1 MISLSTIDQLT
12 VAIAT
17 DGQLR
22 GEFMANRLG
31 AIESYNRGYARRFG
45 ESPIMLSDEERRLV
59 ATVPA
64 GSIQQFYEAIAAV
77 LEQIEAAQF
86 SPDALLLSEMLPNR
100 PSFEPKR
107 AELLPKVDHFSAA

>member
-45 ESPIMLSDEERRLV
+45 ERPITLNEDERHLI

-64 GSIQQFYEAIAAV
+64 SSIQQFYEAMAAV
-77 LEQIEAAQF
+77 LDQIEAAEFNQNSF
-86 SPDALLLSEMLPNR
+86 LLNEMLPTW
-100 PSFEPKR
+100 PVVEPKHT
-107 AELLPKVDHFSAA
+107 EGFSKITAA

>member
-31 AIESYNRGYARRFG
+31 AIEAYNRGYARRFG
-45 ESPIMLSDEERRLV
+45 ESPILLSDDERHLV
-59 ATVPA
+59 ASVSA
-64 GSIQQFYEAIAAV
+64 GSIQQFYEVMAV
-77 LEQIEAAQF
+77 VLDQIEAAEF
-86 SPDALLLSEMLPNR
+86 SLNSALLNEMLPNR
-100 PSFEPKR
+100 PGVEPRR
-107 AELLPKVDHFSAA
+107 AELLPKADHFSAA

>member
-22 GEFMANRLG
+22 GEFMANRLE
-31 AIESYNRGYARRFG
+31 AIEAYNRGYARRFG
-45 ESPIMLSDEERRLV
+45 ERAIVLNDEERHLI

-64 GSIQQFYEAIAAV
+64 GSIQQFYEAMAAV
-77 LEQIEAAQF
+77 LEQIEAAEFNQN
-86 SPDALLLSEMLPNR
+86 SLLLNEMLP
-100 PSFEPKR
+100 SWLVLEPKHT
-107 AELLPKVDHFSAA
+107 EVLPNISAA

>member
-31 AIESYNRGYARRFG
+31 AIDTYNCGYARRFG
-45 ESPIMLSDEERRLV
+45 ESPITLNDDERRLV

-64 GSIQQFYEAIAAV
+64 GSIQQFYEAMAAV
-77 LEQIEAAQF
+77 LEQIEAAEFNQN
-86 SPDALLLSEMLPNR
+86 SLLFNEMLPTR
-100 PSFEPKR
+100 PTVEPKR
-107 AELLPKVDHFSAA
+107 SELLPKDARFTAA

>member
-45 ESPIMLSDEERRLV
+45 ERPIMLNDDERHLISN
-59 ATVPA
+59 VPA
-64 GSIQQFYEAIAAV
+64 SSIQQFYEAMAVV
-77 LEQIEAAQF
+77 LEQIEAAEFNQN
-86 SPDALLLSEMLPNR
+86 SLLLNEMLP
-100 PSFEPKR
+100 SWLVIGPKHT
-107 AELLPKVDHFSAA
+107 EILPTISAA